1 MNDEVVK
8 EILKQ
13 ELHKYVGSE
22 FGIDM
27 QTAFMILEGIK
38 RIKTQQIENLEKE
51 LLKVKLE
58 NKALVQENSRLKS
71 LTFTSPQCTTNS

>member
-8 EILKQ
+8 EIFKQ
-13 ELHKYVGSE
+13 ELHKYVESE

-27 QTAFMILEGIK
+27 QTALMILEGIK
-38 RIKTQQIENLEKE
+38 RIKTQQIENLEKA

-58 NKALVQENSRLKS
+58 NKALVQENSQLKS
-71 LTFTSPQCTTNS
+71 LTFTNS

>member
-8 EILKQ
+8 EIFKQ
-13 ELHKYVGSE
+13 ELRKYVESE

-38 RIKTQQIENLEKE
+38 RIKTQQIENFEEE

-58 NKALVQENSRLKS
+58 NKALVQENHTLRS
-71 LTFTSPQCTTNS
+71 LLGLTLINY

>member
-13 ELHKYVGSE
+13 ELHKYVESE
-22 FGIDM
+22 FGIDI

-38 RIKTQQIENLEKE
+38 RVKTQQIENLEKE
-51 LLKVKLE
+51 LLDVKLKNKILTEE
-58 NKALVQENSRLKS
+58 NRKLKM
-71 LTFTSPQCTTNS
+71 TSI

>member
-13 ELHKYVGSE
+13 ELYKYVESE

-38 RIKTQQIENLEKE
+38 RIKTQQIENLEKA

-71 LTFTSPQCTTNS
+71 LTFTNS